1 MSLKHRE
8 DSITGIRLRDAQK
21 TKVATSAQLVSGS
34 IKLELPEG
42 GVCTGTMVKFV
53 APCACSKVTGGI
65 VIDGVTYTV
74 VDAVGNCITGE
85 IGYWDSGA
93 ALSFLID
100 SGSNKRAFLQN
111 AAWMPRS
118 GGEFLGV
125 VKAGESAQP
134 IDQYLLRNSKLSPFT
149 APEKPDVDGEICWM
163 FE

>member
-1 MSLKHRE
+1 MSLRHRE
-8 DSITGIRLRDAQK
+8 DSITGIRHRDALK
-21 TKVATSAQLVSGS
+21 TKVATSVKLVGGF
-34 IKLELPEG
+34 INLELPEG

-53 APCACSKVTGGI
+53 APCASDKVTGGI

-74 VDAVGNCITGE
+74 VDAVGNCITGK
-85 IGYWDSGA
+85 IGYWDNGA

-100 SGSNKRAFLQN
+100 SGSKKAFLQN
-111 AAWMPRS
+111 AAWMPIS